1 MKNVPV
7 ENIIR
12 GDYKMNTKVVVINGE
27 RINYDGSID
36 YNILSDNVVV
46 YKDSTSD
53 EVIERIKGAGIVV
66 SKEFPLKRDM
76 IERFDDSVKLLC
88 EAGTGYNNIDL
99 EACKG
104 KGIMVCNIPAY
115 SSECVAQT
123 AMMMILNLASSMRI
137 QMNMLHDKNHSN
149 FTDRLQVNHFELM
162 GKTLGIVGV
171 GNIGSEVAKIANAF
185 GMKVIAYRRT
195 PSVNTDLITYVTL
208 DEVLKNSEF
217 ISLHCPLSDET
228 YHLIGE
234 KQLKM
239 MKKTSFIINTAR
251 GALIDEKALIAAL
264 QNKVI
269 AGAGLDVQEIEP
281 PTSDNPLYDMENV
294 ILTPHMGWRGK
305 ETRKR
310 LVGILADNIKHYIDG
325 KPINVVSK

>member
-1 MKNVPV
+1 
-7 ENIIR
+7 
-12 GDYKMNTKVVVINGE
+12 MNTKVVVINGE

-36 YNILSDNVVV
+36 YNILSDHVVV
-46 YKDSTSD
+46 YKDSTNE

-66 SKEFPLKRDM
+66 SKEYPLKRDM
-76 IERFDDSVKLLC
+76 IEKFDDSVKLLC

-99 EACKG
+99 EACKE

-123 AMMMILNLASSMRI
+123 AMMMILNLASSMRV
-137 QMNMLHDKNHSN
+137 QMKMLENKDHSN

-162 GKTLGIVGV
+162 GKTIGLVGL

-185 GMKVIAYRRT
+185 GMKVLAYRRT
-195 PSVNTDLITYVTL
+195 PKENTDVITYCSL
-208 DEVLKNSEF
+208 EELLKNSDF
-217 ISLHCPLSDET
+217 ISLHCPLSDAT

-234 KQLKM
+234 KELKM
-239 MKKTSFIINTAR
+239 MKETSFIINTAR
-251 GALIDEKALIAAL
+251 GALIDEKALIEAL
-264 QNKVI
+264 LNHKI

-281 PTSDNPLYDMENV
+281 PTPDNPLYDMENV

-305 ETRKR
+305 ETRLR
-310 LVGILADNIKHYIDG
+310 LVNILADNIQHYIDG
-325 KPINVVSK
+325 NPINVVSK